1 MEWMVI
7 FAALFLLAV
16 LYQQVRIIAVEMQ
29 RRRAD
34 LVDLMLNLGPMLGR
48 LSDDVHNAEQSLSVL
63 VDEAQRLGIDLVG
76 QNVHGQS
83 HIRVRAERDD

>member
-16 LYQQVRIIAVEMQ
+16 LYQQVRIIALEMQ
-29 RRRAD
+29 RRRQD
-34 LVDLMLNLGPMLGR
+34 LAALMLDLGPILGR
-48 LSDDVHNAEQSLSVL
+48 LSDDAHDAAESLAVL
-63 VDEAQRLGIDLVG
+63 ADEVRRLGTDLVG
-76 QNVHGQS
+76 RNVHGQW